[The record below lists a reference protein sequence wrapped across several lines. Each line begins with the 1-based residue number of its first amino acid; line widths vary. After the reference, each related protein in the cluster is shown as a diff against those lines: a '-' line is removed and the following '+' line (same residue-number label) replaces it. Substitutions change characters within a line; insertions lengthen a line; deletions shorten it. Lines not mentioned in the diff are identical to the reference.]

1 MLSRRT
7 LLGLVGAGAAAIG
20 VPLVAS
26 ALRSRADAAD
36 GLPITVV
43 NNTARYA
50 SSAITMYVVGI
61 DPSGQMGYA
70 KQPGVFTPVSGSG
83 DLDIGVR
90 LAADGD
96 TTFTLPKMSG
106 RIYFSIG
113 GVLTFKAVS
122 DGNGRAALQYPAG
135 WVVNDQS
142 YPILHDFVE
151 FTYNDSGMFCNT
163 TMVDMFSIPLAL
175 KLTGAAVSSA
185 GQLADGGRDAIFAE
199 MKAQPEFERLVVD
212 GLRVIAPGH
221 GIETGIFSNTYY
233 DGYIQDVWKQY
244 ASTSM
249 TLKAGDGKT
258 YTGRIADNWLDFG
271 GGIRFAVPSTLD
283 VFYCA
288 GMLAAPNNEGGAVAA
303 VVGAGFNRSVLDQP
317 NQPVTDQGSFYQNHT
332 TNHYA
337 RILHK
342 HMADGKVYAFPFDD
356 VGPNASYIQDF
367 QPSSLQI
374 TLTPFGNEH
383 VPGNDAPG
391 GDDRVLVAPAPQPD
405 DTASTGGG
413 GTGSGAYAQIAA
425 GGFATQQGVQTM
437 DSSEGGQNIGFISN
451 GDWVCYKGLDFGSQA
466 ATQFVVRAASG
477 AGYGIS
483 GLVEV
488 RLDSV
493 VNAPI
498 GSIAVA
504 NTGGWQAWRTIPG
517 NMNATTGVHDVY
529 LTFTS
534 ARPDDYVN
542 IRWLTFGH

>member
-1 MLSRRT
+1 VLSRRD
-7 LLGLVGAGAAAIG
+7 LLGLAAAGTAAIG
-20 VPLVAS
+20 VPIVAS
-26 ALRSRADAAD
+26 ALGSRADAAD

-50 SSAITMYVVGI
+50 SRAITMYVVGT
-61 DPSGQMGYA
+61 DPSGRMGYA
-70 KQPGVFTPVSGSG
+70 KQPGVFTPVSAPG

-90 LAADGD
+90 LAGNGD
-96 TTFTLPKMSG
+96 TSFTLPKMSG
-106 RIYFSIG
+106 RIYFSID
-113 GVLTFKAVS
+113 GVLAFKVVS
-122 DGNGRAALQYPAG
+122 DGNGRRALQYPAG
-135 WVVNDQS
+135 WVMNDQS
-142 YPILHDFVE
+142 YSILHDFVE

-212 GLRVIAPGH
+212 GIRVVAPGR
-221 GIETGIFSNTYY
+221 GIETGVFSNAYFDSY
-233 DGYIQDVWKQY
+233 VQGIWKQY
-244 ASTSM
+244 EKTSM
-249 TLKAGDGKT
+249 TLTAAGRT
-258 YTGRIADNWLDFG
+258 YTGRINDGQLDFG
-271 GGIRFAVPSTLD
+271 GGIAFGMPPTLD
-283 VFYCA
+283 VFYCN
-288 GMLAAPNNEGGAVAA
+288 GTLNAPNDAGGAVAA
-303 VVGAGFNRSVLDQP
+303 VVAAGFNRSVLDQP
-317 NQPVTDQGSFYQNHT
+317 NQPVTDRGTFYQNHT

-342 HMADGKVYAFPFDD
+342 HMADGRVYAFTFDD

-367 QPSSLQI
+367 QPASLQI
-374 TLTPFGNEH
+374 TLTPFGSEH
-383 VPGNDAPG
+383 VPGSGASG
-391 GDDRVLVAPAPQPD
+391 GAPAPAALAARPVG
-405 DTASTGGG
+405 SGGG
-413 GTGSGAYAQIAA
+413 GTSSGAYAQIAA
-425 GGFATQQGVQTM
+425 GGFAAQQGVQTM
-437 DSSEGGQNIGFISN
+437 NSSEGGQNIGSISN

-477 AGYGIS
+477 AGYGVS

-493 VNAPI
+493 LSPPV

-534 ARPDDYVN
+534 AQPEEYIN

>member
-1 MLSRRT
+1 M
-7 LLGLVGAGAAAIG
+7 LGLAGAGAAAIG

-36 GLPITVV
+36 GLPVTVV
-43 NNTARYA
+43 NDTARYA
-50 SSAITMYVVGI
+50 SSAITMYVVGT
-61 DPSGQMGYA
+61 DPSGRMGYSNR
-70 KQPGVFTPVSGSG
+70 PGVFTPVSGVG
-83 DLDIGVR
+83 ELDIGVR
-90 LAADGD
+90 LAANGD
-96 TTFTLPKMSG
+96 TSYTLPRMSG
-106 RIYFSIG
+106 RIYFAIG
-113 GVLTFKAVS
+113 GGLRFKAVV
-122 DGNGRAALQYPAG
+122 DGDGRAAMQYPAG
-135 WVVNDQS
+135 WVAGDPS
-142 YPILHDFVE
+142 YSVLHDFVE

-175 KLTGAAVSSA
+175 QLRGATVSTTGR
-185 GQLADGGRDAIFAE
+185 LADGGRDAIFAE
-199 MKAQPEFERLVVD
+199 MQAQPEFRRLVID

-221 GIETGIFSNTYY
+221 GIETGVFSDSYY

-244 ASTSM
+244 ERTTM
-249 TLKAGDGKT
+249 TLRTGDGASW
-258 YTGRIADNWLDFG
+258 TGRITGDWLDFG
-271 GGIRFAVPSTLD
+271 GVVSFAQPSTID
-283 VFYCA
+283 VFFCA
-288 GMLAAPNNEGGAVAA
+288 GTLMAPNNAGGAVAA

-317 NQPVTDQGSFYQNHT
+317 NQPVTDQGTFYQNHT

-337 RILHK
+337 RILHR
-342 HMADGKVYAFPFDD
+342 HMVDGRVYAFPFDD

-374 TLTPFGNEH
+374 TLTPFGSEH
-383 VPGNDAPG
+383 VPGNDSGDPGPAAPVPRPG
-391 GDDRVLVAPAPQPD
+391 G
-405 DTASTGGG
+405 TAGTGGG
-413 GTGSGAYAQIAA
+413 DPGLGAYAQIAA
-425 GGFATQQGVQTM
+425 AGFTTQQGVRTM
-437 DSSEGGQNIGFISN
+437 DSSEGGQNIGFIAN
-451 GDWVCYKGLDFGSQA
+451 GDWVCYRGLDFGRQA

-493 VNAPI
+493 LSPPV

-517 NMNATTGVHDVY
+517 NMAPTTGVHDVY

-534 ARPDDYVN
+534 AQPADYVN